1 MAEAPWPGR
10 TAAAPDP
17 DQDPQRVAVSKRPLE
32 RQAEDRKGVA
42 APLGNGPQRTPA
54 SRADTS
60 VAKRPR
66 TSSPPSQPT
75 SKRAMEDKVV
85 PAEGCSRSRPA
96 AAEPAVVPQPGKA
109 NRWAAAEFGTAG
121 QKEKF
126 LRLMGGLKTAAPP
139 PPPTAAPAISAKP
152 TGDTVWADPEG
163 PGRVLGRAQSEALF
177 STMEQQ
183 FGRGVAYSANRR
195 QGLGFGQR

>member
-1 MAEAPWPGR
+1 
-10 TAAAPDP
+10 
-17 DQDPQRVAVSKRPLE
+17 
-32 RQAEDRKGVA
+32 
-42 APLGNGPQRTPA
+42 
-54 SRADTS
+54 
-60 VAKRPR
+60 
-66 TSSPPSQPT
+66 
-75 SKRAMEDKVV
+75 MEDKVV

-126 LRLMGGLKTAAPP
+126 LRLMGGLKAPAPP
-139 PPPTAAPAISAKP
+139 PPATAPTTSARP

-163 PGRVLGRAQSEALF
+163 PGRVLDHAQSEVLF
-177 STMEQQ
+177 SAMEQQ